1 MNVSDLTFDGDLGE
15 LERLS
20 GEVEWFCEENGLES
34 EIEFDLNLALEEL
47 FVNAVRHGGCQGV
60 KDAARVRLELLPN
73 GVRVEFSDRGKEF
86 DPAAAP
92 APDLAAPLSDRPVGG
107 LGLHL
112 VRSIMRDLEYR
123 RADDWNHYT
132 MWRPI

>member
-92 APDLAAPLSDRPVGG
+92 APDLAAPLSDRQVGG